1 MTKACPWRIV
11 LASVAVGVAVVAGAA
26 WPAAA
31 EAPAKAAA
39 CLHYLGHAAFV
50 LSLDDGTTVLM
61 DYGQSRAYGLD
72 SPVHPLG
79 GLVPD
84 IATYSHDHPDHAGGP
99 LPEGVGRVLRGPQG
113 LTLGGLGIRTIPT
126 FERSLETPDTNGFL
140 FTYKGL
146 RILHLGDCQA
156 LIQGVGQEEV
166 RQRIRALYPD
176 LYDVVLV
183 PIGFVRDILEP
194 AAAFV
199 GLLRARIVVPMHYWS
214 PGDRD
219 AFLRLV
225 DGRPGTDGKAL
236 RTRLVRGP
244 ALCLEPG
251 AASGPEVVA
260 LDPAPFETKG
270 VWSVPEGAPVLPN
283 GRFDADEW
291 ADAAEVVAAGGTAV
305 LVKHDARF
313 VFVGVR
319 FGATG
324 HTGLD
329 LYLAPEGAPARR
341 LHVSAALGDA
351 TWSEPGWGELRWGEN
366 TDWTANSVGLI
377 TVDGRQQ
384 TVPSEGFE
392 VVIARSA
399 MPEGSFSLMV
409 HLKRPDLVLPATADP
424 ERPATWLRARV

>member
-1 MTKACPWRIV
+1 MTKACLGRIV
-11 LASVAVGVAVVAGAA
+11 LTGVVGGVAAVAGAA
-26 WPAAA
+26 KVAVA
-31 EAPAKAAA
+31 EAPAKAPA

-50 LSLDDGTTVLM
+50 LTLDDGTTVLM

-79 GLVPD
+79 GLVP
-84 IATYSHDHPDHAGGP
+84 ALVTYSHDHPDHAGGT
-99 LPEGVGRVLRGPQG
+99 LPEGVGRVLRGSQD
-113 LTLGGLGIRTIPT
+113 LTVGGLGIRTIPT

-156 LIQGVGQEEV
+156 LIQGADREEI

-219 AFLRLV
+219 AFLKLV
-225 DGRPGTDGKAL
+225 DGRPGADGKAL
-236 RTRLVRGP
+236 RTRMGGGP
-244 ALCLEPG
+244 VLCLGPG
-251 AASGPEVVA
+251 AAGGPEVVA
-260 LDPAPFETKG
+260 LDPAPLETRG
-270 VWSVPEGAPVLPN
+270 ERRVPEGVPVLPN
-283 GRFDADEW
+283 GRFAAGEW
-291 ADAAEVVAAGGTAV
+291 ADAAEVAAAGSTVV

-313 VFVGVR
+313 LYVGVR
-319 FGATG
+319 FGASG

-351 TWSEPGWGELRWGEN
+351 TLSGSGWGELRWGEN

-384 TVPSEGFE
+384 NVPSEGFE

-409 HLKRPDLVLPATADP
+409 HLKRPDLVLPATAAP
-424 ERPATWLRARV
+424 ERPATWQRARM